1 MRTLCYGEPGCMGRL
16 HRDET
21 GQGTTEY
28 VLIILGTVLFLI
40 AATFL
45 MRGYLTTAVAAI
57 GTWIG
62 TVGPPPAA
70 PAP

>member
-1 MRTLCYGEPGCMGRL
+1 MPTLCYARAWLMERL
-16 HRDET
+16 HRDEA

-45 MRGYLTTAVAAI
+45 MRDFLTAAVTAI

-62 TVGPPPAA
+62 FVGPPPA

>member
-1 MRTLCYGEPGCMGRL
+1 MSLYVRAWLIERL
-16 HRDET
+16 HLDEK

-28 VLIILGTVLFLI
+28 VLLILGCVFFLI

-45 MRGYLTTAVAAI
+45 MRAYLTTAVTAI

-62 TVGPPPAA
+62 LVGPPP
-70 PAP
+70 PPP